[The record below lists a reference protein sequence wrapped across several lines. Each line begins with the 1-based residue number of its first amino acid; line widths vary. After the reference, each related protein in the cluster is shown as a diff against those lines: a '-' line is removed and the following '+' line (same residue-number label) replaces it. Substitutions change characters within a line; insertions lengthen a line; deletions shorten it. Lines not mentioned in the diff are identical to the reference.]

1 MDIDE
6 VFSKLISTSPKPP
19 NTYKLSLDEST
30 LKELFEFLL
39 EIFTMLCKHFHGDE
53 DGHVDLQLLSENDLI
68 YINKYMSSLG
78 FQCIFNQE
86 QANSTNCEYYSKN
99 RYDKIAIA
107 PDTNLLEL
115 FFALKCKNK
124 LNIIQFNTI

>member
-19 NTYKLSLDEST
+19 NTYKLSLDESN

-53 DGHVDLQLLSENDLI
+53 DGRVELQLLSTNDLI
-68 YINKYMSSLG
+68 YINKYMGSLG
-78 FQCIFNQE
+78 FNCIFNQV
-86 QANSTNCEYYSKN
+86 QTNSSNCEYYSQN
-99 RYDKIAIA
+99 RYDKIEIT
-107 PDTNLLEL
+107 PTTNLLDL
-115 FFALKCKNK
+115 FFALRCNNT